1 MDIVSDISSRFG
13 VSGGVSVPEAS
24 WSGGV
29 SEPDATAEGSRTSS
43 VSNDVATIVR
53 ANRRNGPLSRTVL

>member
-24 WSGGV
+24 WSSGV
-29 SEPDATAEGSRTSS
+29 SDPDATAEGSTPSS
-43 VSNDVATIVR
+43 ASKDVATIEG
-53 ANRRNGPLSRTVL
+53 ANRFNGPLSRTVL